1 MVSKIHSN
9 IIFRCVKSRK
19 TWYDN
24 FHSRKEYQTVAFLSM
39 MPLAR
44 RWMVERDNLA
54 PYVGQPRIYPLF
66 SGSHAFSC
74 HHIAKHGNTLFHNM
88 SFKNYQRST
97 SGTKDQFQS
106 ILPTKGD
113 TCSLCEKTSITDHK
127 RIISK
132 IFCHS
137 RFLGIRKDSR
147 RFIEV
152 ILKGDCKG
160 NPKEDQI

>member
-1 MVSKIHSN
+1 
-9 IIFRCVKSRK
+9 
-19 TWYDN
+19 
-24 FHSRKEYQTVAFLSM
+24 M

-113 TCSLCEKTSITDHK
+113 TCSLWEKTSITDHK

-160 NPKEDQI
+160 NPKKDQIKSVSLLLLTLENNFSPFMWMCNPDHVVTVPERQ